1 MDTLSK
7 IELFLFKTS
16 LVLGKLST
24 IPVDNY
30 VVLTYLIAT

>member
-7 IELFLFKTS
+7 IELFLFKVS
-16 LVLGKLST
+16 LILGKLVT

-30 VVLTYLIAT
+30 VILASII